1 MSYNNMS
8 RVFAYCRVSTVEQ
21 TSENQKQEILQA
33 GFVVESFRI
42 IEEQISGDVPARNR
56 PMFAKL
62 LDRLEPGDV
71 LVVTKLDRLGRSAAD
86 VQVTVEL
93 LTKIGVRVH
102 CIALGGTDLTS
113 STGKM
118 TMQILAAVA
127 EFERNLIIERTNA
140 GVARARAQGKRIGRP
155 PALTSL
161 QEKNVFK
168 RLQEGSSIR
177 RVAKEYNVSRSTIK
191 RTKEKITNQ
200 SE

>member
-1 MSYNNMS
+1 MS

>member
-1 MSYNNMS
+1 MS

-33 GFVVESFRI
+33 GFIVESFRI

>member
-1 MSYNNMS
+1 MS

-33 GFVVESFRI
+33 GFAVEPFRI
-42 IEEQISGDVPARNR
+42 IEEQISGNVPARSR

-62 LDRLEPGDV
+62 LERLEPGDV

-86 VQVTVEL
+86 VQITVEL
-93 LTKIGVRVH
+93 LAKMNVRVH
-102 CIALGGTDLTS
+102 CIALGGADLTS

-127 EFERNLIIERTNA
+127 EFERNLIVERTNA
-140 GVARARAQGKRIGRP
+140 GVARARAQGKLIGRP

-161 QEKNVFK
+161 QEKNVLK
-168 RLQEGSSIR
+168 RLKEGSSIS
-177 RVAKEYNVSRSTIK
+177 RVAKEYGVSRSTIK
-191 RTKEKITNQ
+191 RTKVKNN
-200 SE
+200 